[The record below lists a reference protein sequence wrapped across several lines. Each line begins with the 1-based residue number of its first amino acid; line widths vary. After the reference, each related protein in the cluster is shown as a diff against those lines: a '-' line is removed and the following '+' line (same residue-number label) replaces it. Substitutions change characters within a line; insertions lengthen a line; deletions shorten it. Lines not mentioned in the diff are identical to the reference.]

1 MSVHHGGVWSS
12 AAPAVTA
19 DRPGWAAVRA
29 AVREPVSRRA
39 GREFVF
45 CLASGP
51 LRLCLLAMLAGL
63 AGLAGLASVAALR
76 PAAVAGTSAL
86 LLLLLVLPTR
96 TGPAPKRGH
105 R

>member
-1 MSVHHGGVWSS
+1 VSVHHGGVWSS

-39 GREFVF
+39 GREFAF

-51 LRLCLLAMLAGL
+51 LGLCLLAML

>member
-63 AGLAGLASVAALR
+63 AGLASVAALR